1 MKRTMHTNG
10 RIMKLQLGLVV
21 ALALAGAFSAAAEP
35 DKTSSQRH
43 ITLQE
48 AVQLALRHNHF
59 ARIAELQVE
68 EKQHA
73 KDVARSSYFPTIRND
88 SSVMDVTNTQFIAI
102 PAGSLG
108 SPANTPIPART
119 DVLNQGGNTFITS
132 GTELSQPL
140 TQYLKFRQKNNMARA
155 DVNATRDQAQQTKN
169 DVALK
174 VHQIYYQLLIAQLH
188 KSATQ
193 ARIKAT
199 DDLQAERVQQVKF
212 GSVLAEDLIE
222 SRAQYLQAKQDL
234 LTTELRI
241 TDLTLA
247 LNDAIG
253 LPLNTQLALDPSV
266 PPTQASCRLN
276 ECIQVALDSHPEV
289 LEATQEV
296 DKASAGVRLAKAE
309 YVPDITAF
317 ARYSYQDN
325 VPFLARNFGSFGVHF
340 GYDLFDGGKKRSTL
354 REREAQLAQARENLA
369 RVKDEVE
376 LRVQTAYNKVERTK
390 QMVKVSEE
398 LVALREESS
407 RVSAQQ
413 LERGVALKSQADSA
427 AAQELDARTSLLQ
440 SRLDY
445 IQAEDEMTHAI
456 GRTPE

>member
-1 MKRTMHTNG
+1 MRLKALFLLITTV
-10 RIMKLQLGLVV
+10 LTSS
-21 ALALAGAFSAAAEP
+21 LALADEAGGNPVPTPAA
-35 DKTSSQRH
+35 RH
-43 ITLQE
+43 ITLPE
-48 AVQLALRHNHF
+48 AVQLALRRNHVV
-59 ARIAELQVE
+59 RIAGFQVE

-73 KDVARSSYFPTIRND
+73 KDAAKSSYFPTLRND

-108 SPANTPIPART
+108 SPVNTPIPGRT
-119 DVLNQGGNTFITS
+119 VVLNQGANDFITS
-132 GTELSQPL
+132 GTQLTQPL
-140 TQYLKFRQKNNMARA
+140 TQYFKFKPQNDIARA
-155 DVNATRDQAQQTKN
+155 ELNATRDQAREVEN
-169 DVALK
+169 EIALK

-193 ARIKAT
+193 AKIKAT

-212 GSVLAEDLIE
+212 GNALPEDLID
-222 SRAQYLQAKQDL
+222 SRAQYLQAKQEL

-241 TDLTLA
+241 SDLTLA
-247 LNDAIG
+247 LNDTLG
-253 LPLNTQLALDPSV
+253 LPLSTQLSLDPSV
-266 PPTQASCRLN
+266 PPTQATCRLS

-289 LEATQEV
+289 LQAMQEV

-325 VPFLARNFGSFGVHF
+325 VPFLARNFGSFGIHF

-354 REREAQLAQARENLA
+354 REREAQLAQAKENLA

-376 LRVQTAYNKVERTK
+376 LRVQTAYNKLERTS

-398 LVALREESS
+398 LLALREESS

-440 SRLDY
+440 SQLDS
-445 IQAEDEMTHAI
+445 IQAQDEMTHAI

>member
-1 MKRTMHTNG
+1 MKPHVWSVFY
-10 RIMKLQLGLVV
+10 LSLVV
-21 ALALAGAFSAAAEP
+21 AAASFAQDSAATAAA
-35 DKTSSQRH
+35 RH

-48 AVQLALRHNHF
+48 AVQLALRHNHVV
-59 ARIAELQVE
+59 RIAGFQVE
-68 EKQHA
+68 EKEHA
-73 KDVARSSYFPTIRND
+73 KDVARSSYFPTLRND
-88 SSVMDVTNTQFIAI
+88 SSVMNVTDTQFIAI

-108 SPANTPIPART
+108 SPANTPVPART
-119 DVLNQGGNTFITS
+119 EVLNQGGNTFITS
-132 GTELSQPL
+132 GTQLTQPL
-140 TQYLKFRQKNNMARA
+140 TQYFKFKPQNDIARA
-155 DVNATRDQAQQTKN
+155 ELNATRSQARQTQN

-188 KSATQ
+188 LSATH
-193 ARIKAT
+193 ARIKAA
-199 DDLQAERVQQVKF
+199 DDLQAERVQQVKY
-212 GSVLAEDLIE
+212 GSVLPEDLID
-222 SRAQYLQAKQDL
+222 SRAQYLQAKQEL
-234 LTTELRI
+234 LSTELRI
-241 TDLTLA
+241 SDLNIA

-253 LPLNTQLALDPSV
+253 LPLKTQLSLDANI
-266 PPTQASCRLN
+266 PPAQSTYRLE

-289 LEATQEV
+289 LEAMQDV
-296 DKASAGVRLAKAE
+296 DKASASVRLAKAE

-317 ARYSYQDN
+317 ARQSYQNN

-354 REREAQLAQARENLA
+354 RERDAQLAQARENLA

-376 LRVQTAYNKVERTK
+376 LRMQTAYNKLERTR

-440 SRLDY
+440 SQLDY
-445 IQAEDEMTHAI
+445 IQAQDEITHAM
-456 GRTPE
+456 GSTPK

>member
-1 MKRTMHTNG
+1 MKPAL
-10 RIMKLQLGLVV
+10 RIVV
-21 ALALAGAFSAAAEP
+21 TLALASAVAVAGEP
-35 DKTSSQRH
+35 DTKPSQRR

-48 AVQLALRHNHF
+48 AVQLALRHNHVV
-59 ARIAELQVE
+59 RISEFQVE
-68 EKQHA
+68 EKKHA
-73 KDVARSSYFPTIRND
+73 KDVARSSYFPTLHND
-88 SSVMDVTNTQFIAI
+88 STAFTVTDTQFIAI

-108 SPANTPIPART
+108 NPANTPIPGRT
-119 DVLNQGGNTFITS
+119 DVLNQGGNSFIVS
-132 GTELSQPL
+132 GTTLSQPL
-140 TQYLKFRQKNNMARA
+140 TQYFKFKPQNAMARA
-155 DVNATRDQAQQTKN
+155 DLKGTRDQAQQTMN

-193 ARIKAT
+193 AKIKAT

-212 GSVLAEDLIE
+212 GSALPQDLIE

-234 LTTELRI
+234 LSTELRI
-241 TDLTLA
+241 SDLTLA

-253 LPLNTQLALDPSV
+253 LPLNTQLALDPEV
-266 PPTQASCRLN
+266 PPEQASCRLN

-289 LEATQEV
+289 LEAMQEV

-309 YVPDITAF
+309 YIPDITAF
-317 ARYSYQDN
+317 ASETYNNN
-325 VPFLARNFGSFGVHF
+325 VPFLARNFGSFGVRF
-340 GYDLFDGGKKRSTL
+340 GYDLFSGGKKRSTL

-376 LRVQTAYNKVERTK
+376 LNVQTAYNKLERTK

-398 LVALREESS
+398 LVALRVESS
-407 RVSAQQ
+407 RESAQQ
-413 LERGVALKSQADSA
+413 LERGVVLKSQADSA
-427 AAQELDARTSLLQ
+427 AAQELDAKTSLLQ
-440 SRLDY
+440 SQLDY
-445 IQAEDEMTHAI
+445 IQAQDEMTHAI